1 MNHPNADRV
10 RQLVLESLADYG
22 AADSPLIG
30 ETILLRDGFYCG
42 RSFIF
47 DTVRAVWLA
56 EAGQVKFFADDGR
69 WLGTLMLEE
78 NAPRRRETL
87 PLRKAA

>member
-10 RQLVLESLADYG
+10 RQLVIESLPDYG
-22 AADSPLIG
+22 VADSELVA
-30 ETILLRDGFYCG
+30 ETLLLRDGYYCG

-47 DTVRAVWLA
+47 DSIRAVWLA

-69 WLGTLMLEE
+69 WLGTLELEE
-78 NAPRRRETL
+78 NAPRR
-87 PLRKAA
+87 KAA